1 MFNYL
6 KPEEGIFWNTRKMQ
20 YKGYWGSCLTGDS
33 ADNIDGILRLS
44 DETLRKYGIRKSKD
58 NTCGKVAAAK
68 IMADVK
74 TEKEAAQRVVDAY
87 KLAWPED
94 GVDRL
99 SDMAFFLWLRKRE
112 GQIYSLREH
121 LDYLGV
127 DY

>member
-1 MFNYL
+1 
-6 KPEEGIFWNTRKMQ
+6 MQ
-20 YKGYWGSCLTGDS
+20 YKGFWGSCLVGDA

-44 DETLRKYGIRKSKD
+44 DETLRKYGIKKSKD
-58 NTCGKVAAAK
+58 NACGKVGGAK
-68 IMADVK
+68 ILCDVK

-112 GQIYSLREH
+112 GQMYVLREH
-121 LDYLGV
+121 LEHLGV
-127 DY
+127 AY